1 MRSHEVLRAAAEQ
14 VGVKSLASELRLSPA
29 LIYKWC
35 EQADS
40 ADPDS
45 SGTRNPLDRL
55 RDIVRVTGH
64 IPVVNWLCHEADG
77 FFVHNPETESP
88 NIDAD
93 LLQSTQHLVGA
104 FSRLLS
110 EVSRSVADDGA
121 IDPAC
126 RCRNPARMSGRLGS
140 RRREFATAP
149 RRSRWYGAKRSD

>member
-121 IDPAC
+121 IDPEEADRIRQHWELLKTTAESFVVAC
-126 RCRNPARMSGRLGS
+126 ERGVYHKRGGS
-140 RRREFATAP
+140 
-149 RRSRWYGAKRSD
+149 K